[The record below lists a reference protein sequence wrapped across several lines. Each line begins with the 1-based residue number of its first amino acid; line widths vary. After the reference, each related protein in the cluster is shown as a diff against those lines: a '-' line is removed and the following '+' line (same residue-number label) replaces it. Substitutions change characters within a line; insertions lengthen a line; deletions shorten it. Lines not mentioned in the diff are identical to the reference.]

1 MNRLPP
7 SELPPSSARLRGR
20 LALSAWLAWSAAFAG
35 CVGDPGAT
43 SSGGTGGSKKGSGGA
58 SASGGSSSPGS
69 GGSSTGGSTS
79 GSGGSGSGSGGTSGG
94 SGGSGDIPTS
104 AYLPARV
111 RRLTN
116 AEYDASVKALLGS
129 SMAPSATLS
138 FPPDARQ
145 GSASSPA
152 GPAFTVNDAQR
163 VDPVMASKLDTAA
176 LALVAEARTN
186 GKLTALAPCSNS
198 SGSQGEAC
206 AKTFV
211 QNFGAKVY
219 RRPLL
224 DTEVNA
230 LVSGSTSAYHVG
242 ADGYT
247 YNDGIDLLTRILL
260 QSAGFIYVTEIGDG
274 SGAATFTLT
283 PNETASA
290 LSFMLTSGPPD
301 DALMSA
307 ASGGMLA
314 TPDGREQQARR
325 LLATAN
331 GRGRLVRVV
340 REWLGIED
348 VGHREKAQSV
358 YPDFAGVSASMENES
373 LAFIDDVMAN
383 GNGSISQLLG
393 ADWTMVD
400 APLAKVYGV
409 TSAGT
414 GKRTS
419 LTSVKRRGI
428 LNQGAFLSV
437 FATNNGS
444 HPVFRGVA
452 TMRRVACL
460 NVADPGALGLVVSF
474 PAADPSMTTRQRFE
488 KHAQDQQCAGC
499 HTSIDKFG
507 FAFEGFDGMGK
518 ARSTENNLPVDSTTT
533 IAAGTDFDG
542 DYADSNALAT
552 AMASSATVRTCVAR
566 QLFRSAV
573 GRSDTTSAP
582 SENAFID
589 LWKGLS
595 SDKQDRLGEVLVAL
609 VRSPLF
615 VQRRTP

>member
-1 MNRLPP
+1 
-7 SELPPSSARLRGR
+7 
-20 LALSAWLAWSAAFAG
+20 
-35 CVGDPGAT
+35 
-43 SSGGTGGSKKGSGGA
+43 
-58 SASGGSSSPGS
+58 
-69 GGSSTGGSTS
+69 
-79 GSGGSGSGSGGTSGG
+79 
-94 SGGSGDIPTS
+94 
-104 AYLPARV
+104 LPARV

-129 SMAPSATLS
+129 TMAPSGTLS

-152 GPAFTVNDAQR
+152 GPAFTLNDAQR
-163 VDPVMASKLDTAA
+163 VDPVMAGKLDTAA
-176 LALVAEARTN
+176 LALVAEARMN
-186 GKLTALAPCSNS
+186 GKLAALAPCSNP
-198 SGSQGEAC
+198 SGAQGEAC

-211 QNFGAKVY
+211 QKFGAKVY
-219 RRPLL
+219 RRPLS

-230 LVSGSTSAYHVG
+230 LVSGSTAAYHVG

-260 QSAGFIYVTEIGDG
+260 QSAGFMYVTEIGDG
-274 SGAATFTLT
+274 SGAATFSLT
-283 PNETASA
+283 GNETASA

-301 DALMSA
+301 DSLMTA

-314 TPDGREQQARR
+314 TADGREQQARR
-325 LLATAN
+325 LLGTAD
-331 GRGRLVRVV
+331 GRARLVRVV

-348 VGHREKAQSV
+348 VAHREKAQSV
-358 YPDFAGVSASMENES
+358 YPDFAGVSTSMENES
-373 LAFIDDVMAN
+373 LAFIGDVLAN

-414 GKRTS
+414 GKRTL
-419 LTSVKRRGI
+419 LTGVKRRGI

-460 NVADPGALGLVVSF
+460 NVPDPGALGLVVSF

-488 KHAQDQQCAGC
+488 KHALDQQCASC

-507 FAFEGFDGMGK
+507 FAFEGFDGMG
-518 ARSTENNLPVDSTTT
+518 AVRTTENGKNVDSSTT
-533 IAAGTDFDG
+533 IKAGTDFDG

-552 AMASSATVRTCVAR
+552 AMANSASVRTCVAR

-573 GRSDTTSAP
+573 GRSDSTSTA

-589 LWKGLS
+589 LWKGLP
-595 SDKQDRLGEVLVAL
+595 SDKQDRLPEVLVAF